1 MPSKAEIEAAARIL
15 WEVQNL
21 GLGRPPKPDDPMWAV
36 VRKEATAALKAAE
49 RVRDAPTAKT
59 PGALRR
65 DAATMRE
72 LYDDENERP
81 R

>member
-1 MPSKAEIEAAARIL
+1 
-15 WEVQNL
+15 
-21 GLGRPPKPDDPMWAV
+21 MWAV